1 MPKLVKR
8 GDTYKPDK
16 LKASIM
22 KAGASE
28 ETASEIV
35 ESTKVT
41 EGMPTLMLRKQ
52 VLEKLRF
59 LDSKAAERYETYR
72 KA

>member
-8 GDTYKPDK
+8 GDTYKPEK

-28 ETASEIV
+28 ETANEIV

>member
-28 ETASEIV
+28 EAANEIV